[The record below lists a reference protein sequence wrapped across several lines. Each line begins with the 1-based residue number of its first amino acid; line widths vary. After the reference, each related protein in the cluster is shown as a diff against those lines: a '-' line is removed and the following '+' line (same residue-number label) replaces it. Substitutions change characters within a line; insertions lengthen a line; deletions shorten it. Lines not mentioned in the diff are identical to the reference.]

1 MLSAKALIAQRD
13 KLKKN
18 LKAAQ
23 EQLEKDTYATIETLT
38 DVQVDEVLTAK
49 WITALMDDLR
59 EIPGHV
65 LAGLAGRVQSLH
77 DKYAVAL
84 TDLDVQIRETEQE
97 LAGLLSGL
105 TGDAADMQA
114 VAALQELL
122 GGGRD
127 A

>member
-1 MLSAKALIAQRD
+1 MLSAKVLIEQRD
-13 KLKKN
+13 TLKKN
-18 LKAAQ
+18 LKVAEQ
-23 EQLEKDTYATIETLT
+23 QLETDTYAAIEALT

-49 WITALMDDLR
+49 WVTALMDDLR
-59 EIPGHV
+59 DIPGHV
-65 LAGLAGRVQSLH
+65 LAGLAARVQALH

-97 LAGLLSGL
+97 LASLLSGL
-105 TGDAADMQA
+105 TGNAADMQA
-114 VAALQELL
+114 VTALQELL

>member
-23 EQLEKDTYATIETLT
+23 EQLEKDTYATIEALT
-38 DVQVDEVLTAK
+38 EAQVDEVLTAK
-49 WITALMDDLR
+49 WITSLMDDLR

-65 LAGLAGRVQSLH
+65 LAGLAGRVQALH

-84 TDLDVQIRETEQE
+84 TDLDVKIRETEQE

-105 TGDAADMQA
+105 TGNAADMQA

>member
-1 MLSAKALIAQRD
+1 M
-13 KLKKN
+13 
-18 LKAAQ
+18 
-23 EQLEKDTYATIETLT
+23 
-38 DVQVDEVLTAK
+38 
-49 WITALMDDLR
+49 
-59 EIPGHV
+59 
-65 LAGLAGRVQSLH
+65 LAGLAGRVQVLH

-105 TGDAADMQA
+105 TGNAADMQA

-122 GGGRD
+122 GGDRD

>member
-1 MLSAKALIAQRD
+1 M
-13 KLKKN
+13 
-18 LKAAQ
+18 
-23 EQLEKDTYATIETLT
+23 
-38 DVQVDEVLTAK
+38 LTAK

-65 LAGLAGRVQSLH
+65 LAGLAARVQALH
-77 DKYAVAL
+77 DKYALAL
-84 TDLDVQIRETEQE
+84 TDLDVQIRQTEQE

-105 TGDAADMQA
+105 TGNAADMQA
-114 VAALQELL
+114 VTALQDLL

>member
-1 MLSAKALIAQRD
+1 MLTAKALIQQRD
-13 KLKKN
+13 SAKKE

-23 EQLEKDTYATIETLT
+23 KQLENDTHTTIETLT
-38 DVQVDEVLTAK
+38 NVQVDEVLTAK
-49 WITALMDDLR
+49 WIGTLMDDLR
-59 EIPGHV
+59 EISDHV
-65 LAGLAGRVQSLH
+65 LAGLAGRVQALH

-84 TDLDVQIRETEQE
+84 TDLNMQIRETEQE

-105 TGDAADMQA
+105 TGNAADMQA
-114 VAALQELL
+114 VTALQALL